1 MGKREEKKQAKR
13 EEIFNIAIKLFDELG
28 YDNVTTAQIAAECHI
43 AKKTLFQY
51 FASKE
56 DIIFED
62 EDELIDTVIAQI
74 SGEGDVWGLFVT
86 WLSSNHRDSD
96 ADHAS
101 IPEALRLPEIIEAN
115 DTLFGR
121 LLKMWAKYQV
131 RLTDFLVNERGFS
144 YLRASALADIMVH
157 VLKESFSQQLSIKEI
172 LDAHV
177 SVAKMCMES
186 K

>member
-13 EEIFNIAIKLFDELG
+13 EEIFTVAIKLFDEQG
-28 YDNVTTAQIAAECHI
+28 YDNVTTAQIAAKCHI

-62 EDELIDTVIAQI
+62 ENELINTVIAQI
-74 SGEGDVWGLFVT
+74 SREGDVWSQFVA
-86 WLSSNHRDSD
+86 WLSSNTHDKD
-96 ADHAS
+96 AEQTN

-115 DTLFGR
+115 NTLFGR

-131 RLTDFLVNERGFS
+131 RITDFLVNERGYS

-157 VLKESFSQQLSIKEI
+157 VLKESFSQQASIKEI

-177 SVAKMCMES
+177 SVAKMCLES

>member
-13 EEIFNIAIKLFDELG
+13 EEIFTVAIKLFDKMG

-62 EDELIDTVIAQI
+62 EDELINTVITQI
-74 SGEGDVWGLFVT
+74 SREGNVWSLFVA
-86 WLSSNHRDSD
+86 WLSSNQRDLD
-96 ADHAS
+96 ADHAN

-115 DTLFGR
+115 DTLLGR
-121 LLKMWAKYQV
+121 LLKMWDKYQT
-131 RLTDFLVNERGFS
+131 RLTNFLVTERGFS

-157 VLKESFSQQLSIKEI
+157 VLKESFSQQASIKEI

-177 SVAKMCMES
+177 SVAKMCLES